1 MTTCWVNSWMVI
13 CLPPLLDYYY
23 FLDFKYYLYTDDPPK
38 FNTVINVIKEKHRLL
53 GRHITRALWCS
64 KDNGASRTKDNP
76 AWRSFSDT
84 HPIRLLSSPPCC
96 DGYEI
101 PEPTWAM
108 GHVSFLS
115 QIRKGICSVPLPLYR
130 RMLYVLRPI
139 RKRNFHLGP
148 FFCSLAI
155 KTD

>member
-1 MTTCWVNSWMVI
+1 MVI

-76 AWRSFSDT
+76 A
-84 HPIRLLSSPPCC
+84 
-96 DGYEI
+96 
-101 PEPTWAM
+101 
-108 GHVSFLS
+108 
-115 QIRKGICSVPLPLYR
+115 
-130 RMLYVLRPI
+130 
-139 RKRNFHLGP
+139 
-148 FFCSLAI
+148 
-155 KTD
+155 